1 MSVRPFEGKARRFAA
16 SGPRACALMPDTG
29 SAWGENWSGRKVRTQ
44 VPGSACLD
52 LGGVQGY
59 VIATGTG
66 YVVLRSA
73 SDQNRSD
80 PNSTSDLRGHLASRF
95 RTHPAPPC

>member
-1 MSVRPFEGKARRFAA
+1 
-16 SGPRACALMPDTG
+16 MPDTG
-29 SAWGENWSGRKVRTQ
+29 SAWGELVRKKGAPAG
-44 VPGSACLD
+44 PGSACLD

-73 SDQNRSD
+73 SDQNRPD